1 MDVWAVGCI
10 FAELII
16 RYPLFPGTGDVDQ
29 LAKIFKVLGTPQ
41 DKGSSTFLPPHSFSP
56 SPPHACR
63 DMT

>member
-41 DKGSSTFLPPHSFSP
+41 DKGSSTFLTSSFILSFTT
-56 SPPHACR
+56 AC
-63 DMT
+63 MP